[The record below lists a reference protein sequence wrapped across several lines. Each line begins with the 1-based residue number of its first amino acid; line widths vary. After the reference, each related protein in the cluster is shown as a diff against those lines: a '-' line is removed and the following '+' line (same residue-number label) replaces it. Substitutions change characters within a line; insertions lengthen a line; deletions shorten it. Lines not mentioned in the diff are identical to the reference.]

1 MERITKEAIEA
12 KLRKRLEKHFKGVD
26 ASRKAFEK
34 ELKRQ
39 KKEGI
44 IPEDSTG
51 IDIMSMGKGP
61 R

>member
-39 KKEGI
+39 KSAGHV
-44 IPEDSTG
+44 PESSGAILLTKL
-51 IDIMSMGKGP
+51 GK
-61 R
+61 